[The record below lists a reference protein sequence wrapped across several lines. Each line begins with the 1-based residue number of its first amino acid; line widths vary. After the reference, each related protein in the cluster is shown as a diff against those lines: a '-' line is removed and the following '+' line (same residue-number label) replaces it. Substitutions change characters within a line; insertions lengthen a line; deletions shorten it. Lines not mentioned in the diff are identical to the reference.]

1 MAATQRILELGVKEG
16 EDESGGRVMNET
28 TQQMHLRSH
37 ARATGVVY
45 LSYFATAI
53 LGLLLKSHKLPA
65 GVALI
70 GLASVLYAT
79 VTILLYRL
87 FRPTQPFLA
96 LAATLCGLAGCVTD
110 GLHQLNWDREWG
122 LAGVSPLLFFGPFC
136 VLLGVL
142 ILRSRFL
149 PHWLGWPLI
158 VAGLGWLAYLN
169 PMVAQH
175 ASIVIF
181 PVGFLAEFA
190 LMLWLLLRG
199 VDEAQWKEN

>member
-1 MAATQRILELGVKEG
+1 
-16 EDESGGRVMNET
+16 MNET
-28 TQQMHLRSH
+28 TQQAELRSH

-45 LSYFATAI
+45 LSYFATTI
-53 LGLLLKSHKLPA
+53 PGVLLSGHKVPA
-65 GVALI
+65 GVVLN

-87 FRPTQPFLA
+87 FHRAHPLLA
-96 LAATLCGLAGCVTD
+96 LAAVLCGLAGCVTD
-110 GLHQLNWDREWG
+110 GLHQLHWGRGWG
-122 LAGVSPLLFFGPFC
+122 LADLSPLVFFGPFC

-169 PMVAQH
+169 PEVAQH

-190 LMLWLLLRG
+190 LMVWLLVRG
-199 VDEAQWKEN
+199 VDETRWRAR